1 MPASQT
7 PNATP
12 ISTRWRMVTPD
23 TPIEIDAAKF
33 DRPRESAMTKSA
45 ARGFTRLE
53 QAVHKRT
60 VDHLPTDSA
69 YQRLK

>member
-1 MPASQT
+1 
-7 PNATP
+7 
-12 ISTRWRMVTPD
+12 
-23 TPIEIDAAKF
+23 
-33 DRPRESAMTKSA
+33 MTKSA